1 MSEFEHPFGDTAPQ
15 SHPEAQAQEL
25 ASVAQRVGGALVD
38 GLLTSMVV
46 VIPLLLGLVEI
57 DRIDESLPAA
67 VLLGL
72 FLFGAIYTI
81 VPTALWGQT
90 LGKIA
95 VGTRVVA
102 EGDGSL
108 PGWRRS
114 VLRWALPGAIG
125 RLPYVGLW
133 VGFAIMASLV
143 WDPRRR
149 GLHDRLAG
157 TIVIRVPR

>member
-1 MSEFEHPFGDTAPQ
+1 MSELDA
-15 SHPEAQAQEL
+15 EAQVEEQL
-25 ASVAQRVGGALVD
+25 ASIAQRVGGALVD

-46 VIPLLLGLVEI
+46 VVPLLLGLVEV
-57 DRIDESLPAA
+57 DRIDEALPAPII
-67 VLLGL
+67 LGL

-81 VPTALWGQT
+81 VPTALLGQT

-102 EGDGSL
+102 EDDGSL

-114 VLRWALPGAIG
+114 ALRWALPGVVG
-125 RLPYVGLW
+125 RLPFVGLW
-133 VGFAIMASLV
+133 VGLAVMASLV

-157 TIVIRVPR
+157 TIVVRVAR

>member
-1 MSEFEHPFGDTAPQ
+1 LSERDEAAPQ
-15 SHPEAQAQEL
+15 EEQAQQL
-25 ASVAQRVGGALVD
+25 ASIPQRVGGALID

-46 VIPLLLGLVEI
+46 VTPLLLGLV
-57 DRIDESLPAA
+57 DLESLEAALPAPI
-67 VLLGL
+67 VLGL

-81 VPTALWGQT
+81 VPTAIWGQT

-102 EGDGSL
+102 EEDGSL
-108 PGWRRS
+108 PGWRRAA
-114 VLRWALPGAIG
+114 VRWALPGIIG

-133 VGFAIMASLV
+133 VSLAVMASLI

-157 TIVIRVPR
+157 TIVIRVPREDR

>member
-1 MSEFEHPFGDTAPQ
+1 LSESKDDPP
-15 SHPEAQAQEL
+15 L
-25 ASVAQRVGGALVD
+25 ASVAQRVGGALID

-46 VIPLLLGLVEI
+46 VIPLLLGLVEL
-57 DRIDESLPAA
+57 DSIDETLPAP
-67 VLLGL
+67 VILGL

-95 VGTRVVA
+95 VGSRVVA
-102 EGDGSL
+102 EDDGSL
-108 PGWRRS
+108 PGWRRAA
-114 VLRWALPGAIG
+114 LRWALPGVVG
-125 RLPYVGLW
+125 RLPLVGLW
-133 VGFAIMASLV
+133 VGLAIMASLV

-157 TIVIRVPR
+157 TVVVRVPK

>member
-1 MSEFEHPFGDTAPQ
+1 MTDFDLALPPGKAQTPQ
-15 SHPEAQAQEL
+15 L
-25 ASVAQRVGGALVD
+25 ASIAQRVGGALVD

-46 VIPLLLGLVEI
+46 VIPLLLGLVDV
-57 DRIDESLPAA
+57 DRLETSLPPALVA
-67 VLLGL
+67 GL
-72 FLFGAIYTI
+72 FLFGAVYTV

-102 EGDGSL
+102 EQDGSV
-108 PGWRRS
+108 PGWRRAAI
-114 VLRWALPGAIG
+114 RWAVPGLAG

-133 VGFAIMASLV
+133 VSLAVLASLV

-149 GLHDRLAG
+149 GLHDRAAG
-157 TIVIRVPR
+157 TIVVRVGR